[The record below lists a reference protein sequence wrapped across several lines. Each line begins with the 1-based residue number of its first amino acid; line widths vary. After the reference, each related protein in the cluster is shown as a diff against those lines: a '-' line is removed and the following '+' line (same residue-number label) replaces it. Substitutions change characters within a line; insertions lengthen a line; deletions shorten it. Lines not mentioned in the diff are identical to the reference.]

1 MKLIIT
7 PEQLETLTKENPNM
21 TVLEFIETTLKIN
34 EI

>member
-21 TVLEFIETTLKIN
+21 TVLEYIMKVITN
-34 EI
+34 E

>member
-21 TVLEFIETTLKIN
+21 TVLEYIMEVMSN
-34 EI
+34 E